1 MRALGFV
8 AVLVGVLCVV
18 LGALAALGYPQL
30 ADITGRAWLISA
42 GVACLFAIALGVL
55 DRPQKK

>member
-8 AVLVGVLCVV
+8 AVLAGVLCIVM
-18 LGALAALGYPQL
+18 GALAAMGQPQL
-30 ADITGRAWLISA
+30 ADISGRAWLISA
-42 GVACLFAIALGVL
+42 GVACLFAIALAQL